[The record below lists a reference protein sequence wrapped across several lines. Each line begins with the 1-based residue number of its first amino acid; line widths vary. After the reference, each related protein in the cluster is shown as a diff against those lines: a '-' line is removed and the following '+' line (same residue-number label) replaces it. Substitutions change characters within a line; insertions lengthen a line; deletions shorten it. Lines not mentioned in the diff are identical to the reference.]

1 MNLIIKNINRE
12 KVLLILEWCKKKFGE
27 SEYWKK
33 YPHLRVYKTCGITLD
48 DEKNGRCGDY
58 SKGVISIFLGSHAT
72 VSDLCGTVV
81 HEYKHYLLN
90 EKDYNL
96 ERKNLKK
103 RGIMKDGDIN
113 RMHPHEK
120 LARRFESKWGHVCYN
135 ELKHE
140 LYKKNA

>member
-1 MNLIIKNINRE
+1 MNLTLKNIDRR
-12 KVLLILEWCKKKFGE
+12 KVLLILEWCKKNFGK
-27 SEYWKK
+27 SDFWKN
-33 YPHLRVYKTCGITLD
+33 YPYLRVYKTCGYTLD
-48 DEKNGRCGDY
+48 DEKTGRCGDY
-58 SKGVISIFLGSHAT
+58 SKGVISIFLGSHKT

-90 EKDYNL
+90 EKEYNL

-103 RGIMKDGDIN
+103 RGINKDEDIN

-120 LARRFESKWGHVCYN
+120 LARRFEGKWGHVCYN

-140 LYKKNA
+140 LHKKNA